1 MLTTDLSLAVTGAVM
16 LPSLPAHGAN
26 DEGMQMLLYGLI
38 GVVTLVIFLALDSA
52 WISMVALPN
61 FRTAFGEDLLFR
73 PVPGVVFYLLYLVG
87 ILFFVV
93 RPALQAG
100 GWTTALAYGALF
112 GFIAYGTYDLT
123 NYATLRPWSLG
134 LTASDMLWGA
144 FVTAVSSALGVV
156 LGGYLVSV
164 IRPGG

>member
-1 MLTTDLSLAVTGAVM
+1 
-16 LPSLPAHGAN
+16 
-26 DEGMQMLLYGLI
+26 MLLYGLI
-38 GVVTLVIFLALDSA
+38 GVCTLVIFLGLDTL

-61 FRTAFGEDLLFR
+61 FRATFGDDLLFR
-73 PVPGVVFYLLYLVG
+73 AVPGILFYLLYLIG

-112 GFIAYGTYDLT
+112 GLVAYGTYDLT

-134 LTASDMLWGA
+134 LTVSDMVWGA
-144 FVTAVSSALGVV
+144 VVTAVASALGIVV
-156 LGGYLVSV
+156 GRLLLSL